1 MKKRLAIIFLVFLWN
16 SSILAKDNK
25 DVKIFKQALENKQ
38 ITSEEFN
45 KLRNWDKEKNLNKN
59 QKKKKISL
67 SKNKKN
73 KKLSMNFLKKDEE
86 SEIENYQIK
95 ELGEPKKISDD
106 FFKKIMKQ
114 EFKGCSGFT
123 CKGKGAGKHI
133 YVTFNKGPNWSARN
147 SGKMIKAM
155 AMYEVFYAEKLY
167 DARKAIER
175 YKKNNYDTK
184 KDKIL
189 FTKKKDKKKIKSL
202 IGINTARKTMRSSLG
217 MTMETPV
224 EEAITNF
231 WVLGEFLELGKAVK
245 NEKNP
250 ESIKERKDLIDAYK
264 LNITALKKKIEDN
277 KLMRENL

>member
-1 MKKRLAIIFLVFLWN
+1 MKKLLAIILFVFLWN
-16 SSILAKDNK
+16 SSILAEENK
-25 DVKIFKQALENKQ
+25 DIKKFKQALENKQ

-45 KLRNWDKEKNLNKN
+45 KLRKWDKEKNLNKN
-59 QKKKKISL
+59 IKKKKKKISL
-67 SKNKKN
+67 SKNKNKN
-73 KKLSMNFLKKDEE
+73 FSMNFLKKDEE
-86 SEIENYQIK
+86 SEIENYQIN

-106 FFKKIMKQ
+106 FFKKLMKK
-114 EFKGCSGFT
+114 EFKGCTGFT
-123 CKGKGAGKHI
+123 CKGKGAGKYI
-133 YVTFNKGPNWSARN
+133 YITFNKGPNWSARN

-155 AMYEVFYAEKLY
+155 AMYEIFYAEKLY
-167 DARKAIER
+167 DARKEIER
-175 YKKNNYDTK
+175 YKKNNYDKKLKILLTK
-184 KDKIL
+184 KQ
-189 FTKKKDKKKIKSL
+189 DKKKIKSL

-245 NEKNP
+245 NEKNS

>member
-59 QKKKKISL
+59 QKKKIISL
-67 SKNKKN
+67 SKNKKKN
-73 KKLSMNFLKKDEE
+73 LSMNFLKEDEE

-167 DARKAIER
+167 DARKEIER
-175 YKKNNYDTK
+175 YKKNNYDKK

-189 FTKKKDKKKIKSL
+189 FSKEQDKKKIKSL

>member
-16 SSILAKDNK
+16 SNILAKDNK
-25 DVKIFKQALENKQ
+25 DVKIFKQALQNKQ

-67 SKNKKN
+67 SKNKNKN
-73 KKLSMNFLKKDEE
+73 FAMNFLKKDEE

-106 FFKKIMKQ
+106 FFKKIMKR

-123 CKGKGAGKHI
+123 CKGKGAGKYI
-133 YVTFNKGPNWSARN
+133 YTTFNKGPNWSARN

-167 DARKAIER
+167 DARKEIER
-175 YKKNNYDTK
+175 YKKNNYDKK

-189 FTKKKDKKKIKSL
+189 FSKEQDKKKIKSL

>member
-1 MKKRLAIIFLVFLWN
+1 
-16 SSILAKDNK
+16 
-25 DVKIFKQALENKQ
+25 
-38 ITSEEFN
+38 
-45 KLRNWDKEKNLNKN
+45 
-59 QKKKKISL
+59 
-67 SKNKKN
+67 
-73 KKLSMNFLKKDEE
+73 MNFLKEDEE

-106 FFKKIMKQ
+106 FFKKIMKR

-123 CKGKGAGKHI
+123 CKGKGAGKYI
-133 YVTFNKGPNWSARN
+133 YTTFNKGPNWSARN

-167 DARKAIER
+167 DARKEIER
-175 YKKNNYDTK
+175 YKKNNYDKK

-189 FTKKKDKKKIKSL
+189 FSKEQDKKKIKSL

>member
-16 SSILAKDNK
+16 SNILAKDNK
-25 DVKIFKQALENKQ
+25 DVKIFKQALQNKQ

-59 QKKKKISL
+59 QKKKIISL
-67 SKNKKN
+67 SKNKKKN
-73 KKLSMNFLKKDEE
+73 LSMNFLKEDEE

-106 FFKKIMKQ
+106 FFKKIMKR

-167 DARKAIER
+167 DARKEIER
-175 YKKNNYDTK
+175 YKKNNYDKK

-189 FTKKKDKKKIKSL
+189 FSKEQDKKKIKSL

>member
-16 SSILAKDNK
+16 SNILAKDNK
-25 DVKIFKQALENKQ
+25 DVKIFKQALQNKQ

-59 QKKKKISL
+59 QKKKIISL
-67 SKNKKN
+67 SKNKKKN
-73 KKLSMNFLKKDEE
+73 LSMNFLKEDEE

-106 FFKKIMKQ
+106 FFKKIMKR

-123 CKGKGAGKHI
+123 CKGKGAGKYI
-133 YVTFNKGPNWSARN
+133 YTTFNKGPNWSARN

-167 DARKAIER
+167 DARKEIER
-175 YKKNNYDTK
+175 YKKNNYDKK

-189 FTKKKDKKKIKSL
+189 FSKEQDKKKIKSL

-264 LNITALKKKIEDN
+264 LNTTALKKKIEDN

>member
-16 SSILAKDNK
+16 SNILAKDNK
-25 DVKIFKQALENKQ
+25 DVKIFKQALQNKQ

-59 QKKKKISL
+59 QKKKIISL
-67 SKNKKN
+67 SKNKKKN
-73 KKLSMNFLKKDEE
+73 LSMNFLKEDEE

-106 FFKKIMKQ
+106 FFKKIMKR

-123 CKGKGAGKHI
+123 CKGKGAGKYI
-133 YVTFNKGPNWSARN
+133 YTTFNKGPNWSARN

-167 DARKAIER
+167 DARKEIER
-175 YKKNNYDTK
+175 YKKNNYDKK

-189 FTKKKDKKKIKSL
+189 FSKEQDKKKIKSL

>member
-16 SSILAKDNK
+16 SNILAKDNK
-25 DVKIFKQALENKQ
+25 DVKIFKQALQNKQ

-45 KLRNWDKEKNLNKN
+45 KLRNWDKEKNLKKN
-59 QKKKKISL
+59 QKKKIIIL
-67 SKNKKN
+67 IKNKKKN
-73 KKLSMNFLKKDEE
+73 LSMNFLKEDEE

-106 FFKKIMKQ
+106 FFKKIMKR

-123 CKGKGAGKHI
+123 CKGKGAGKYI
-133 YVTFNKGPNWSARN
+133 YTTFNKGPNWSARN

-167 DARKAIER
+167 DARKEIER
-175 YKKNNYDTK
+175 YKKNNYDKK

-189 FTKKKDKKKIKSL
+189 FSKEQDKKKIKSL

>member
-16 SSILAKDNK
+16 SNILAKDNK
-25 DVKIFKQALENKQ
+25 DVKIFKQALQNKQ

-59 QKKKKISL
+59 QKKKIISL
-67 SKNKKN
+67 SKNKKKN
-73 KKLSMNFLKKDEE
+73 LSMNFLKEDEE

-106 FFKKIMKQ
+106 FFKKLMKK

-123 CKGKGAGKHI
+123 CKGKGAGKYI
-133 YVTFNKGPNWSARN
+133 YLTFNKGPNWSARN

-167 DARKAIER
+167 DARKEIER
-175 YKKNNYDTK
+175 YKKNNYDKK

-189 FTKKKDKKKIKSL
+189 FTKKQDKKKIKSL